1 MSIPHAKPGDVIDVR
16 PLGDKLG
23 ETKTYTLFK
32 SDDIEVIRLILPAGK
47 IIPEHKAPGA
57 ITVQCIEGEVDFT
70 ACGRTETL
78 AGGQMLYL
86 KTAEPHALQAR
97 QDSSVLVTIAHR

>member
-1 MSIPHAKPGDVIDVR
+1 MSIPYAKPGDVIDVR

-57 ITVQCIEGEVDFT
+57 ITVQCLEGEVDFT
-70 ACGRTETL
+70 ACGKTETL
-78 AGGQMLYL
+78 TDGHMLFL
-86 KTAEPHALQAR
+86 TAAEPHALEAKR
-97 QDSSVLVTIAHR
+97 NSSVLVTIGK